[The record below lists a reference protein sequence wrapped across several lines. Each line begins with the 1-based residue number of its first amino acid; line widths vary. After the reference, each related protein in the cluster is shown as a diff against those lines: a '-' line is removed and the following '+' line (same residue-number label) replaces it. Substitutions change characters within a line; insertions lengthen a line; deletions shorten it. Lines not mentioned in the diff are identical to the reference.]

1 MDIQGPLEKKLY
13 CINCGKKGHIS
24 KKCLFP
30 IISIGII
37 CVKFKIKNIDI
48 NNIINYSKKIQSNYL
63 FSSNEI
69 NKLKEII
76 KIFEDLSI
84 LENFDQ
90 YIEYLMIMRKNSLNY
105 IEFMRGKIHLE
116 NIDYLEKSFNFMS
129 NPEKEKILNNDFE
142 YLWNN
147 LWNNNGNN
155 SEYIEAKQKFELLK
169 KGFYSK
175 KNDINI
181 FINFESLIKNSILLF
196 DTPEWGF
203 PKGRRNLKEKNIECA
218 QREFEEETGLNIDL
232 YHILNMTPLEETYL
246 STNNLKYKHIY
257 YIGQINDNES
267 KICID
272 QTNLCQNIEIGD
284 IKWLNFNDSLNII
297 RDYNIEK
304 KYILINLHISIKNI
318 IENFIKIS
326 KKIIN

>member
-1 MDIQGPLEKKLY
+1 MDIQSPSNKDKTDKTDKTKLY
-13 CINCGKKGHIS
+13 CINCGKKGHNS

-37 CVKFKIKNIDI
+37 CIKLKIKDIDL
-48 NNIINYSKKIQSNYL
+48 NQIINYSKKIQNNYL
-63 FSSNEI
+63 FSNDEI
-69 NKLKEII
+69 YKLKNILKKIQEIS
-76 KIFEDLSI
+76 LLNN
-84 LENFDQ
+84 LEE

-129 NPEKEKILNNDFE
+129 THEKDMLLNNDFE

-155 SEYIEAKQKFELLK
+155 SEYGDSKKKFDMLK
-169 KGFYSK
+169 KGFYGK

-181 FINFESLIKNSILLF
+181 FINFDKLINNSILLF
-196 DTPEWGF
+196 NSPEWGF

-218 QREFEEETGLNIDL
+218 QREFEVETGLLYDS

-257 YIGQINDNES
+257 YIGQINDYENN
-267 KICID
+267 ICID
-272 QTNLCQNIEIGD
+272 KSNITQSIEVGD
-284 IKWLNFNDSLNII
+284 IKWLKFNDALEII

-304 KYILINLHISIKNI
+304 KYVLIN
-318 IENFIKIS
+318 
-326 KKIIN
+326 KKQNHPSG

>member
-267 KICID
+267 KIYID

-284 IKWLNFNDSLNII
+284 IKWLNFNESLNII